1 MTRHALLQSFL
12 AGLSCVYERCRSF
25 AQSCSMLLLS
35 NAWST
40 CFQEFDSALSI
51 SGRWPTDLLRCCL
64 LLMELEERSGACL
77 IKGKFACAFSEWVTK
92 LAMQTL
98 TVVLSIWYQH
108 RYKKALLASHAVC
121 NLMA

>member
-1 MTRHALLQSFL
+1 MPCCNHFWLVCHVYMSA
-12 AGLSCVYERCRSF
+12 AGHS
-25 AQSCSMLLLS
+25 QSCSMLLLS

-77 IKGKFACAFSEWVTK
+77 IKGFACAI
-92 LAMQTL
+92 L
-98 TVVLSIWYQH
+98 
-108 RYKKALLASHAVC
+108 
-121 NLMA
+121 